1 MKCILNTGRT
11 IKQGITMEVGK
22 TSQEYHEATSLALLN
37 GDDME
42 EIGLEENDVVKI
54 SSGQSSVVVRCQK
67 GWIDPGQVF
76 MPLGPW
82 ANHLV
87 AWTTSGTG
95 MPSYKGIDVDISAT
109 EEKPTSFEDLFVDR
123 ESMSAALA
131 DMPRLEAPPEV
142 PEGDQADQLTLG
154 NVVCPFCGCL
164 CDDIELLLK
173 DGKIADAIVGCELSR
188 SRFMN
193 WNKDRVKPAVRKNGK
208 LVEVELEE
216 ALDRAAEILKNADYP
231 LIYGMSTTDV
241 DAQRKAVELGEVL
254 GATVDNTTSVCHGP
268 TTIAAQDTGVSK
280 LTLGEVRNRADL
292 VIYWGCNPSEAHV
305 RHVTRYAT
313 TPQGMYTE
321 KGREDRAVIHVD
333 VRETKTA
340 KANQRWHFTYQLA
353 DKLIKVKP
361 GQDYELFSAL
371 RARLRGHE
379 VGDVAGVSA
388 REIDS
393 LLNKMKS
400 CKFGVIFFGLGLT
413 MSSGRHMNIDCVLR
427 LVRDLNEHTK
437 FTILPMRGHYNVAGA
452 NHVMLWLTGYPY
464 AVNLSRGYPVYNPG
478 EFSAVDVLGR
488 QECDAALVIASDPAA
503 HFPAQSA
510 EHLSRIPTV
519 VMDPKVSM
527 TALMAEVVL
536 PTAIA
541 GIESDGTAY
550 RMDGVPIR
558 MRKVVD
564 SEFEPDSAILEKL
577 IERVKN

>member
-1 MKCILNTGRT
+1 
-11 IKQGITMEVGK
+11 MEVGK
-22 TSQEYHEATSLALLN
+22 TSKEYHEATALALLN
-37 GDDME
+37 EDDME
-42 EIGLEENDVVKI
+42 EMGLEENGLVKIAAGESSIVVK
-54 SSGQSSVVVRCQK
+54 CLK
-67 GWIDPGQVF
+67 GWVDPGQVF

-82 ANHLV
+82 ANHLI

-95 MPSYKGIDVDISAT
+95 MPAYKGIRVEVSGTD
-109 EEKPTSFEDLFVDR
+109 EPPTAFEDLFVDR
-123 ESMSAALA
+123 ERMEAALSE
-131 DMPRLEAPPEV
+131 MPRMESGGVPPA
-142 PEGDQADQLTLG
+142 GDEENQMTIGD
-154 NVVCPFCGCL
+154 VVCPFCGCL
-164 CDDIELLLK
+164 CDDVELLMRE
-173 DGKIADAIVGCELSR
+173 GKIADAIIGCELSR

-193 WNKDRVKPAVRKNGK
+193 WDKDRVKPAVRKNGK
-208 LVEVELEE
+208 LVEVSLDE
-216 ALDRAAEILKNADYP
+216 ALDRAAEILKGSDYP

-241 DAQRKAVELGEVL
+241 DAQRKTVELGEIL

-321 KGREDRAVIHVD
+321 GGRKDRTVIHVD

-340 KANQRWHFTYQLA
+340 KADQRWHFTYQLA
-353 DKLIKVKP
+353 DMLIKVKP
-361 GQDYELFSAL
+361 GQDFELFSAL
-371 RARLRGHE
+371 RARLKGHE
-379 VGDVAGVSA
+379 VGDVAGVSS
-388 REIDS
+388 RDIDR
-393 LLNKMKS
+393 LLEKMKS

-452 NHVMLWLTGYPY
+452 NHVMLWITGYPY
-464 AVNLSRGYPVYNPG
+464 AVNMSRGYPIYNPG

-488 QECDAALVIASDPAA
+488 KECDSALIIASDPAA
-503 HFPAQSA
+503 HFPAQST
-510 EHLSRIPTV
+510 EHLSKIPTIV
-519 VMDPKVSM
+519 IDPKLSM
-527 TALMAEVVL
+527 TTLMADVVI
-536 PTAIA
+536 PSAIA
-541 GIESDGTAY
+541 GIECEGTAY

-564 SEFEPDSAILEKL
+564 SEFEPDSMILEKL